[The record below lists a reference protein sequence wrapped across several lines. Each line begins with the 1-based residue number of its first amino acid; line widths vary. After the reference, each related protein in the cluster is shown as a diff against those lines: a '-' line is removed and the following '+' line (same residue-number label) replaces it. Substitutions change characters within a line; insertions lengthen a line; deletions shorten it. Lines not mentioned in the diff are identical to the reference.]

1 MSGGRD
7 WDKIGEVV
15 AKTKELGLTYK
26 EGADKY
32 GIDVRVLYEYN
43 KRQKKQ
49 SCDRVS
55 SGTDVEKRACSKG
68 SISLPGELQE
78 LIAEYRRSNP
88 DHGFKRIQDHLKSKH
103 LVVVTRKQIRKVLK
117 GHGLLEELDSSFD
130 REVEPA
136 KGTLRFE
143 ASHPGQLYQMD
154 ITYVYI
160 SGIPVLYLVVIID
173 DYSRF
178 CVAADLCSDQ
188 RGTTLIEVLH
198 NACVTHGKPVKVL
211 TDQGRG
217 FYTWSME
224 RTVFQK
230 YLDDMRIE
238 HIVSDPHSPQ
248 TLGKVERLIQTIKRE
263 LLQKVRFSSYEEAR
277 RGIVDY
283 IKGYNFERPHQG
295 INGVRPSDR
304 FYGVVGETSR
314 IESALCGRSLDLS
327 KGYFVYKVH
336 DHTLSVVCS
345 AEGLQVF
352 LDGKL
357 LKEDNGHDSG
367 H

>member
-1 MSGGRD
+1 MSERRD
-7 WDKIGEVV
+7 WEKVGEIASKI
-15 AKTKELGLTYK
+15 KELGLSYR
-26 EGADKY
+26 EGASKY
-32 GIDVRVLYEYN
+32 GIKVGLLYEYN
-43 KRQKKQ
+43 RIKNR
-49 SCDRVS
+49 
-55 SGTDVEKRACSKG
+55 RAVKDSPSNPEAELKDSSKG
-68 SISLPGELQE
+68 NRALPAEIEE
-78 LIAEYRRSNP
+78 LISEYRRENP
-88 DHGFKRIQDHLKSKH
+88 DHGFKRIQENLKSKH

-230 YLDDMRIE
+230 YLDDM
-238 HIVSDPHSPQ
+238 Q
-248 TLGKVERLIQTIKRE
+248 WGK
-263 LLQKVRFSSYEEAR
+263 
-277 RGIVDY
+277 
-283 IKGYNFERPHQG
+283 
-295 INGVRPSDR
+295 
-304 FYGVVGETSR
+304 
-314 IESALCGRSLDLS
+314 
-327 KGYFVYKVH
+327 YK
-336 DHTLSVVCS
+336 
-345 AEGLQVF
+345 
-352 LDGKL
+352 K
-357 LKEDNGHDSG
+357 
-367 H
+367 